1 MLYELDKGIF
11 LRNLTSNIQLFLIVF
26 GFLAITIAN
35 LEQESFAQSSEPMT
49 IEANLDSEFVLQID
63 QSAEIKSEDMKITFL
78 NVTADSRCPSDVT
91 CIWQGQAGI
100 ELDVQKGEVESIV
113 SLSIGGDSS
122 PEESIFNSYLIQLVD
137 LSPYPVSTKN
147 IQSDEY
153 TVTINITKYVEL
165 HDDVSTVT
173 GLPPLKQVKLGQEPS
188 CKPGLVM
195 VTKYNGTPAC
205 VKPQTREK
213 LIERGWALED
223 TNQNE
228 PTTIT
233 QENNNQTIELNVGD
247 TFLLKLGEEH
257 IWNVEIDNDD
267 VVSRVKNIAVIR
279 GAQGVYEAKMPGS
292 ATLSAS
298 GDLPCREEVPPCA
311 APTILFKIQINVS

>member
-1 MLYELDKGIF
+1 MNWTNRIVFRNLINSAQIF
-11 LRNLTSNIQLFLIVF
+11 LILI
-26 GFLAITIAN
+26 GFLSITLVS
-35 LEQESFAQSSEPMT
+35 LEQESFAQSSAPIS
-49 IEANLDSEFVLQID
+49 IEANLDSEFALQVN

-78 NVTADSRCPSDVT
+78 NITSDSRCPSDVT

-100 ELDVQKGEVESIV
+100 ELDVQKGEVESTV

-137 LSPYPVSTKN
+137 LSPYPISTKN
-147 IQSDEY
+147 IQPEDY
-153 TVTINITKYVEL
+153 TATIKITKYEEL
-165 HDDVSTVT
+165 QNEEISI
-173 GLPPLKQVKLGQEPS
+173 LPPLKQVKLGVERL
-188 CKPGLVM
+188 CKPELVF
-195 VTKYNGTPAC
+195 VTKYDGSPAC
-205 VKPQTREK
+205 VKPETREK

-247 TFLLKLGEEH
+247 TFLLKLGEEYM
-257 IWNVEIDNDD
+257 WNVEIDNDD

-279 GAQGVYEAKMPGS
+279 GAQGIYEAKMPGS
-292 ATLSAS
+292 ATLSAA

>member
-1 MLYELDKGIF
+1 
-11 LRNLTSNIQLFLIVF
+11 
-26 GFLAITIAN
+26 
-35 LEQESFAQSSEPMT
+35 MT
-49 IEANLDSEFVLQID
+49 IDANLDSEFLLQFN
-63 QSAEIKSEDMKITFL
+63 QSAEIKSEDIKITFL
-78 NVTADSRCPSDVT
+78 NVTSDSRCASDVT
-91 CIWQGQAGI
+91 CVWQGQAGI
-100 ELDVQKGEVESIV
+100 EFAVQKGEEKSTV

-122 PEESIFNSYLIQLVD
+122 PEESIFDSYLIQLVD
-137 LSPYPVSTKN
+137 ISPYPVSTKD

-153 TVTINITKYVEL
+153 AAKINITKYVQLE
-165 HDDVSTVT
+165 DGVSTAT

-188 CKPGLVM
+188 CKSGLVM
-195 VTKYNGTPAC
+195 VTKYNGNPAC

-213 LIERGWALED
+213 LIERGWALEE
-223 TNQNE
+223 TIQNE
-228 PTTIT
+228 PTIIT

-247 TFLLKLGEEH
+247 TFLLKLGEEYM
-257 IWNVEIDNDD
+257 WNIEIDNDD

-292 ATLSAS
+292 ATLSAV

>member
-1 MLYELDKGIF
+1 MNWINGTVF
-11 LRNLTSNIQLFLIVF
+11 RNLTNNAQIFLMLI
-26 GFLAITIAN
+26 GFLAITLVN
-35 LEQESFAQSSEPMT
+35 LGQESFAQSSAPIN
-49 IEANLDSEFVLQID
+49 IEANLDSEFVLQVN
-63 QSAEIKSEDMKITFL
+63 QSAEIKSEDIIITFL
-78 NVTADSRCPSDVT
+78 NVTSDSRCPSDVT

-100 ELDVQKGEVESIV
+100 ELDVQKGKLESTV

-137 LSPYPVSTKN
+137 ISPYPISTKN
-147 IQSDEY
+147 IQSEDY
-153 TVTINITKYVEL
+153 TATIKITKYEEL
-165 HDDVSTVT
+165 QEETTV
-173 GLPPLKQVKLGQEPS
+173 LPPLKQVKLGVEIS
-188 CKPGLVM
+188 CKPDLVLI
-195 VTKYNGTPAC
+195 TKYDGSPAC
-205 VKPQTREK
+205 VKPETREK
-213 LIERGWALED
+213 LIERGWALEE

-247 TFLLKLGEEH
+247 TFLLKLGEEYM
-257 IWNVEIDNDD
+257 WNVEIDSDD

-292 ATLSAS
+292 ATLSAA

>member
-1 MLYELDKGIF
+1 MNWANGTVLKNLTNNAQIF
-11 LRNLTSNIQLFLIVF
+11 LILI
-26 GFLAITIAN
+26 GLLAITLVN
-35 LEQESFAQSSEPMT
+35 LGQESFAQSSAPMS
-49 IEANLDSEFVLQID
+49 IESNLDSEFALQVN
-63 QSAEIKSEDMKITFL
+63 QNAEIKSEDITVTFL
-78 NVTADSRCPSDVT
+78 NVTSDSRCPSDVT

-100 ELDVQKGEVESIV
+100 EIGVQKGEVESTV

-122 PEESIFNSYLIQLVD
+122 PEESIFDAYLIQLVD
-137 LSPYPVSTKN
+137 LSPYPISTKI
-147 IQSDEY
+147 IQPEDY
-153 TVTINITKYVEL
+153 TATIKITKYEEL
-165 HDDVSTVT
+165 QNEETSI
-173 GLPPLKQVKLGQEPS
+173 LPPLKQIKLGVEIS
-188 CKPGLVM
+188 CKPELVLII
-195 VTKYNGTPAC
+195 KYDGSPAC
-205 VKPQTREK
+205 VKPETREK
-213 LIERGWALED
+213 LIERGWALEE

-247 TFLLKLGEEH
+247 TFLLKLGEEYM
-257 IWNVEIDNDD
+257 WNVEIDNDD

-292 ATLSAS
+292 VTLSAV

>member
-1 MLYELDKGIF
+1 MTNKAQIF
-11 LRNLTSNIQLFLIVF
+11 LILI
-26 GFLAITIAN
+26 GFLAITLAS
-35 LEQESFAQSSEPMT
+35 LEQESFAQSSAPMT
-49 IEANLDSEFVLQID
+49 IDANLDSEFLLQFN
-63 QSAEIKSEDMKITFL
+63 QSAEIKSEDITLTFL
-78 NVTADSRCPSDVT
+78 NVTSDSRCPSDVT
-91 CIWQGQAGI
+91 CVWQGQVGI
-100 ELDVQKGEVESIV
+100 ELDLRKGEEKSTV

-122 PEESIFNSYLIQLVD
+122 PEESIFDSYLIQLVD
-137 LSPYPVSTKN
+137 ISPYPVSTKD

-153 TVTINITKYVEL
+153 AAKINITKYVQLE
-165 HDDVSTVT
+165 DGVSTTT

-205 VKPQTREK
+205 VKPETREK

-228 PTTIT
+228 STTIT

-247 TFLLKLGEEH
+247 TFLLKLGEEYM
-257 IWNVEIDNDD
+257 WNIEIDNDD

-279 GAQGVYEAKMPGS
+279 GAQGIYEAKMPGS
-292 ATLSAS
+292 VTLSAV

-311 APTILFKIQINVS
+311 APTILFKIQINAS

>member
-1 MLYELDKGIF
+1 LTNKAQIF
-11 LRNLTSNIQLFLIVF
+11 LILI
-26 GFLAITIAN
+26 GFLAITLAS
-35 LEQESFAQSSEPMT
+35 LEQESFAQSSAPMI
-49 IEANLDSEFVLQID
+49 IEANLDSEFVLQIN
-63 QSAEIKSEDMKITFL
+63 QSAEIKSEELKITFL
-78 NVTADSRCPSDVT
+78 NVTSDSRCPSDVT

-100 ELDVQKGEVESIV
+100 ELDVQKGEVESTI

-122 PEESIFNSYLIQLVD
+122 PEESIFNAYLIQLVD
-137 LSPYPVSTKN
+137 VSPYPVSTKN

-153 TVTINITKYVEL
+153 TATINITKYVEL

-213 LIERGWALED
+213 LIERGWALKD
-223 TNQNE
+223 TSENQSE

-247 TFLLKLGEEH
+247 TFLLKLGEEYM
-257 IWNVEIDNDD
+257 WNVEIDNDN

-292 ATLSAS
+292 VTLSAV

>member
-1 MLYELDKGIF
+1 MTNKAQIF
-11 LRNLTSNIQLFLIVF
+11 LILI
-26 GFLAITIAN
+26 GFLAITLVN
-35 LEQESFAQSSEPMT
+35 LGQESFAQSSAPMI
-49 IEANLDSEFVLQID
+49 IEANLDSEFVLQFN
-63 QSAEIKSEDMKITFL
+63 QSAEIKSEDITVTFL

-100 ELDVQKGEVESIV
+100 ELDVRKGEVESTV

-137 LSPYPVSTKN
+137 LSPYPISTKN
-147 IQSDEY
+147 IQPEDY
-153 TVTINITKYVEL
+153 TVIIKITKYEEL
-165 HDDVSTVT
+165 QNEETSI
-173 GLPPLKQVKLGQEPS
+173 LPPLKQVKLGVEIS
-188 CKPGLVM
+188 CKPELVLI
-195 VTKYNGTPAC
+195 TKYDGSPAC
-205 VKPQTREK
+205 VKPETREK

-223 TNQNE
+223 TIQNE

-233 QENNNQTIELNVGD
+233 QENNDQTIELNVGD
-247 TFLLKLGEEH
+247 TFLLKLGEEYM
-257 IWNVEIDNDD
+257 WNVEIDNDD
-267 VVSRVKNIAVIR
+267 VLSRVKNIAVIR

-292 ATLSAS
+292 ATLSAV

>member
-1 MLYELDKGIF
+1 MNWINGTVF
-11 LRNLTSNIQLFLIVF
+11 RNLTNNAQIFLMLI
-26 GFLAITIAN
+26 GFLAITLVN
-35 LEQESFAQSSEPMT
+35 LGQESFAQSSAPIN
-49 IEANLDSEFVLQID
+49 IEANLDSEFVLQVN
-63 QSAEIKSEDMKITFL
+63 QSAEIKSEDIIITFL
-78 NVTADSRCPSDVT
+78 NVTSDSRCPSDVT

-100 ELDVQKGEVESIV
+100 ELDVQKGKLESTV

-137 LSPYPVSTKN
+137 ISPYPISTKN
-147 IQSDEY
+147 IQSEDY
-153 TVTINITKYVEL
+153 TATIKITKYEEL
-165 HDDVSTVT
+165 QEETTV
-173 GLPPLKQVKLGQEPS
+173 LPPLKQVKLGVEIS
-188 CKPGLVM
+188 CKPDLVLI
-195 VTKYNGTPAC
+195 TKYDDSPAC
-205 VKPQTREK
+205 VQPETREK
-213 LIERGWALED
+213 LIERGWALEE

-247 TFLLKLGEEH
+247 TFLLKLGEEYM
-257 IWNVEIDNDD
+257 WNVEIDSDD

-292 ATLSAS
+292 ATLSAA

-311 APTILFKIQINVS
+311 APTILVKIQINVS

>member
-1 MLYELDKGIF
+1 MTNKAQIF
-11 LRNLTSNIQLFLIVF
+11 LILI
-26 GFLAITIAN
+26 GFLAITLAS
-35 LEQESFAQSSEPMT
+35 LEQESFAQSSAPMT
-49 IEANLDSEFVLQID
+49 IDANLDSEFLLQFN
-63 QSAEIKSEDMKITFL
+63 QSAEIKSEDITLTFL
-78 NVTADSRCPSDVT
+78 NVTSDSRCPSDVT
-91 CIWQGQAGI
+91 CVWQGQVGI
-100 ELDVQKGEVESIV
+100 ELDLRKGEEKSTV

-122 PEESIFNSYLIQLVD
+122 PEESIFDSYLIQLVD
-137 LSPYPVSTKN
+137 ISPYPVSTKD

-153 TVTINITKYVEL
+153 AAKINITKYVQLE
-165 HDDVSTVT
+165 DGVSTTT

-188 CKPGLVM
+188 CKSELVM
-195 VTKYNGTPAC
+195 VTKYNGNPAC

-213 LIERGWALED
+213 LIERGWALEE

-247 TFLLKLGEEH
+247 TFLLKLGEEYM
-257 IWNVEIDNDD
+257 WNIEIDNDD

-279 GAQGVYEAKMPGS
+279 GAQGIYEAKMPGS
-292 ATLSAS
+292 VTLSAV

-311 APTILFKIQINVS
+311 APTILFKIQINAS

>member
-1 MLYELDKGIF
+1 MNWTNRIVFRNLINSAQIF
-11 LRNLTSNIQLFLIVF
+11 LILI
-26 GFLAITIAN
+26 GFLSIT
-35 LEQESFAQSSEPMT
+35 LVSLGQGSFAQSSAPIS
-49 IEANLDSEFVLQID
+49 IEANLDSEFALQVN

-78 NVTADSRCPSDVT
+78 NITSDSRCPSDVT

-100 ELDVQKGEVESIV
+100 ELDVQKGEVESTV

-137 LSPYPVSTKN
+137 LSPYPISTKN
-147 IQSDEY
+147 IQPEDY
-153 TVTINITKYVEL
+153 TATIKITKYEEL
-165 HDDVSTVT
+165 QNEEISI
-173 GLPPLKQVKLGQEPS
+173 LPPLMQEKLGIEIS
-188 CKPGLVM
+188 CKPDLVLI
-195 VTKYNGTPAC
+195 TKYDGSPAC
-205 VKPQTREK
+205 VKPETREK

-247 TFLLKLGEEH
+247 TFLLKLGEEYM
-257 IWNVEIDNDD
+257 WNVEIDNDD
-267 VVSRVKNIAVIR
+267 VVSRVKNIAIIR
-279 GAQGVYEAKMPGS
+279 GAQGVYEAKMHGS
-292 ATLSAS
+292 AILSAA
-298 GDLPCREEVPPCA
+298 GDLPCREEVPPCM

>member
-1 MLYELDKGIF
+1 MDKETVLSNLTNNTQIF
-11 LRNLTSNIQLFLIVF
+11 LILI
-26 GFLAITIAN
+26 GFLAITLVN
-35 LEQESFAQSSEPMT
+35 LEQGSFAQNSDSSREVK
-49 IEANLDSEFVLQID
+49 LGSEFELSINH
-63 QSAEIKSEDMKITFL
+63 SAEIASEEMKITFL

-100 ELDVQKGEVESIV
+100 ELDVQKGEVESTV

-137 LSPYPVSTKN
+137 ISPYPISTKN
-147 IQSDEY
+147 IQPEDY
-153 TVTINITKYVEL
+153 TVTIKITKYEEL
-165 HDDVSTVT
+165 QEETT
-173 GLPPLKQVKLGQEPS
+173 LLPPLKQVKLGVEIS
-188 CKPGLVM
+188 CKPDLVLI
-195 VTKYNGTPAC
+195 TKYDGSPAC
-205 VKPQTREK
+205 VKPETRKK

-233 QENNNQTIELNVGD
+233 QENNNQTIEINVGD
-247 TFLLKLGEEH
+247 TFLLKLGEEYM
-257 IWNVEIDNDD
+257 WNVEIDNDD

-292 ATLSAS
+292 ATLSAA